1 MILVRNTRIL
11 KIITFN
17 SKWVIA
23 IALFPFVI
31 IRNELPAQIDEEMI
45 IRHEAIHLRQ
55 QIELAVVLFYLWYAF
70 DYLKNRIR
78 GMNHFDAYS
87 NIIFEKEARINM
99 HRRDYLA
106 SRKIF
111 AFLHYR

>member
-1 MILVRNTRIL
+1 MILIRNTRIL
-11 KIITFN
+11 QIITFN

-31 IRNELPAQIDEEMI
+31 IREELPEHIDVELI

-55 QIELAVVLFYLWYAF
+55 QIELALVFFYLWYCI

-78 GMNHFDAYS
+78 GMSHFDAYT
-87 NIIFEKEARINM
+87 NIIFEKEARMNM
-99 HRRDYLA
+99 HQKNYLS
-106 SRKIF
+106 SRKPF
-111 AFLHYR
+111 AFRHYR